1 MYVQDMLA
9 HNIDVLKA
17 YWIDAVGSV
26 YICGFD
32 KKKLGHV
39 QKRN

>member
-1 MYVQDMLA
+1 MLV

-26 YICGFD
+26 YICGLD
-32 KKKLGHV
+32 NQKLGNV
-39 QKRN
+39 